1 MTYIYDLFF
10 SSAVQ
15 LLPINVNVPRSW
27 KSLKT
32 KLSPWK
38 MFKNYVWQQTVIT
51 ELCTKDGSVS
61 IKTRNPQILV
71 TETYKVRNY
80 LAPTI
85 VKDLLVKTQ
94 NFYYLKNNSQFSR
107 PVLSQHII
115 ALKVFLLF
123 GCKYEIGYQAVLKK
137 SISEKLSKKYLKN
150 RTL

>member
-94 NFYYLKNNSQFSR
+94 NFYYLRNNSQFSR
-107 PVLSQHII
+107 PVIKSAYYSTESISTLRLQIWDRVSSSI
-115 ALKVFLLF
+115 K
-123 GCKYEIGYQAVLKK
+123 EINQWETFKKVLKK
-137 SISEKLSKKYLKN
+137 
-150 RTL
+150 

>member
-10 SSAVQ
+10 WSAVQ

-32 KLSPWK
+32 KLSPWR

-94 NFYYLKNNSQFSR
+94 NFYYLRNNSQFSR
-107 PVLSQHII
+107 PVIKSAYYSTESISTLRLPIWDRVSSSI
-115 ALKVFLLF
+115 K
-123 GCKYEIGYQAVLKK
+123 EINQWETFKKVLKK
-137 SISEKLSKKYLKN
+137 
-150 RTL
+150 

>member
-10 SSAVQ
+10 WSAVQ
-15 LLPINVNVPRSW
+15 LLSINVNVPRSW

-94 NFYYLKNNSQFSR
+94 NFYYLRNNSQFSR
-107 PVLSQHII
+107 PVIKSAYYSTESISTLRLPIWDRVSSSI
-115 ALKVFLLF
+115 K
-123 GCKYEIGYQAVLKK
+123 EINQWETFKKVLKK
-137 SISEKLSKKYLKN
+137 
-150 RTL
+150 